1 MLVFSTDIRPNLFTQ
16 SNYGLELLLFFS
28 VYWRTNQCY
37 PWRQI
42 LFFLCKTFHL
52 EPYQFLLIMAWT
64 KQQNLTEPRH
74 VCWLIQINTLSGP
87 DYVQLFNQLWRTKQ
101 VTITNQTCD
110 GISEKRGSIRSV
122 HSVESLVKNLVIW
135 QEWATVNGCSSCHQL
150 LLNHILAKLGGNSSY
165 SCKRTKMLFPDSVQ
179 FILK

>member
-1 MLVFSTDIRPNLFTQ
+1 MIVFSTDIRPNLFTQ
-16 SNYGLELLLFFS
+16 SNYGLELLLFFR

-74 VCWLIQINTLSGP
+74 VCWLIQINTFSGP

-101 VTITNQTCD
+101 VTITNQTCN
-110 GISEKRGSIRSV
+110 GISEKRGSLRSV
-122 HSVESLVKNLVIW
+122 HSVESLVKRLVIW
-135 QEWATVNGCSSCHQL
+135 QEWATVNALFTVSPA
-150 LLNHILAKLGGNSSY
+150 LAQPHT
-165 SCKRTKMLFPDSVQ
+165 R
-179 FILK
+179 